1 MKKILCILFL
11 LLTLILIIISAI
23 AALDNFNKYEDKQKY
38 SIHLIKDTNN
48 SYNNNF
54 IKQILS

>member
-1 MKKILCILFL
+1 MKKILCIVFL
-11 LLTLILIIISAI
+11 LFVLILIIISAI
-23 AALDNFNKYEDKQKY
+23 VALDNFNKYEDKQKY
-38 SIHLIKDTNN
+38 SINLIEDTNN